1 MNLTALS
8 TLARASLL
16 PISINLIKVNSICFN
31 NSSSNNNNHLAN
43 PYEIMEAASQIEI
56 SSIILNNILLTEQEK
71 SIANTNP
78 HFITVCSKRI
88 YFPSSALFA
97 AAKCKLKEYSQLTDD
112 GIESATSL
120 DHDLLLAVTT
130 ISKVYIDKSESIE
143 RYSSI
148 LGDEDLDKKLII
160 FQHNMSKSYD
170 MAVLKLIKAAYDHPA
185 LWIRIVPSLIDEL
198 KYSIP
203 SIDERQLIISKLHNE
218 INDKNSLLWITVILC
233 LNVLSPTLLFYEN
246 RTSRDL
252 LGVNLLMNLLMNVP
266 FDKNSPCCAI
276 FKQFKEKLLK
286 LDRIQ

>member
-1 MNLTALS
+1 
-8 TLARASLL
+8 
-16 PISINLIKVNSICFN
+16 
-31 NSSSNNNNHLAN
+31 
-43 PYEIMEAASQIEI
+43 MEAASQIEI
-56 SSIILNNILLTEQEK
+56 SSIILHKILLTEQEK

-97 AAKCKLKEYSQLTDD
+97 AAKSQVKEYSQVTDD
-112 GIESATSL
+112 GIEYATSL

-148 LGDEDLDKKLII
+148 LGDEDMDKKLIK

-170 MAVLKLIKAAYDHPA
+170 MAVFKLIKAAYDHPV
-185 LWIRIVPSLIDEL
+185 LWIRIVPTLIDEL
-198 KYSIP
+198 KYFIP
-203 SIDERQLIISKLHNE
+203 SSIDERQLIISKLHNE

-252 LGVNLLMNLLMNVP
+252 LGVNLLMNLLCANVP
-266 FDKNSPCCAI
+266 FDKNNPGCAI
-276 FKQFKEKLLK
+276 LKQFKEKLLR
-286 LDRIQ
+286 LFTSVN